1 MSIAAT
7 TATTSA
13 SSVYEN
19 PKAKL
24 GNEEFLQLFL
34 TELKYQDPTEPMDNE
49 KILTQTSQLS
59 TLEANDKLQ
68 TSLKAVVD
76 GLQANSQFSIVS
88 AIGKTANTG
97 NESVKIEN
105 GNSVNFDMLFKNQI
119 ESGTVKIMDST
130 NNTVKTID
138 LDSYKNAKGTLSFSW
153 DAMDNNGVNVDDG
166 EYTIVANYMDTN
178 GVAKTSTLGQ
188 QEIQSVKFDKGK
200 AYLKLGNEYIASDEV
215 KEIF

>member
-1 MSIAAT
+1 MAVESVN
-7 TATTSA
+7 S
-13 SSVYEN
+13 SSSSNSVYEN

-68 TSLKAVVD
+68 SSLKAVVA
-76 GLQANSQFSIVS
+76 GLQASSQFSIIS

-97 NESVKIEN
+97 NDSVKIEN
-105 GNSVNFDMLFKNQI
+105 GSGVSFDMLFKNPI
-119 ESGTVKIMDST
+119 ESGSIKITDSN

-138 LDSYKNAKGTLSFSW
+138 LSEYKDAKGSLKFSW
-153 DAMDNNGVNVDDG
+153 DAMDNNGLGVDDG
-166 EYTIVANYMDTN
+166 TYKVVANYIDIN
-178 GVAKTSTLGQ
+178 GKSNSIRLGE
-188 QEIQSVKFDKGK
+188 QEIQSVKFDNGK
-200 AYLKLGNEYIASDEV
+200 AYLKLGSEYIASDEV

>member
-1 MSIAAT
+1 MSVEAVSS
-7 TATTSA
+7 SA

-19 PKAKL
+19 PKSKL
-24 GNEEFLQLFL
+24 GTDEFLQLFL

-59 TLEANDKLQ
+59 TLESNEELQ
-68 TSLKAVVD
+68 TSLNLLAT
-76 GLQANSQFSIVS
+76 GLQSSSQFSIIS

-97 NESVKIEN
+97 NDSVQIED
-105 GNSVNFDMLFKNQI
+105 GNSVNFSMLFKNNI
-119 ESGTVKIMDST
+119 DNGNIKIMDAN

-138 LDSYKNAKGTLSFSW
+138 LSTHQNSKGNLNFSW
-153 DAMDNNGVNVDDG
+153 DATDNDGNIVDNGS
-166 EYTIVANYMDTN
+166 YKIVASYLDIN
-178 GVAKTSTLGQ
+178 GKANTSTLGE

-200 AYLKLGNEYIASDEV
+200 AYLKLGSEYIASDEV